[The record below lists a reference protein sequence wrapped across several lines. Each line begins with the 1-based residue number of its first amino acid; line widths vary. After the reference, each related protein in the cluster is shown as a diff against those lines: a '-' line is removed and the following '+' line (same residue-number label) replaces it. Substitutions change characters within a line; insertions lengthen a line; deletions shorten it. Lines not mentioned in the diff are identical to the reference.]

1 MEPTA
6 GQRRD
11 VREAAAS
18 WAVRLSDP
26 ACTDDDRAAFEA
38 WREASPA
45 HEAAFERE
53 AAVWDRFDRLRALRP
68 ADPDPDP
75 DLLAPR
81 PAHQPMLRW
90 AAAVVGA
97 LAIGSVGVWTVNADP
112 AYATAVGERRLV
124 VLEDG
129 TRVEL
134 NTDSRIVVH
143 YRRGVREV
151 KLVKGEALFEVPAD
165 PGRPFVVAARDRRVE
180 AKSAAFNVRLQP
192 KAVQVLVAKGDVAI
206 AEAKPFAEPAP
217 EARLNA
223 GVVALY
229 GENGGG
235 VAQPIAPARIDQTL
249 AWRHGQIALNGQT
262 LESAVAEFNRYST
275 DRQLVVADPTIAGYR
290 LGGYFGVDDMA
301 GFVRALQTTFPVK
314 ATQANNT
321 IYLSAAA
328 RADGGE
334 NNSGG

>member
-1 MEPTA
+1 MDTTA

-26 ACTDDDRAAFEA
+26 ACTADDRAAFEA
-38 WREASPA
+38 WRDASPA
-45 HEAAFERE
+45 HDAAFERE

-68 ADPDPDP
+68 AALEPDP
-75 DLLAPR
+75 DLLAP
-81 PAHQPMLRW
+81 PAAQPVMRW
-90 AAAVVGA
+90 AAAVAGA
-97 LAIGSVGVWTVNADP
+97 AVLSGIGFWTVNAAP

-143 YRRGVREV
+143 YRRGEREV
-151 KLVKGEALFEVPAD
+151 KLVKGEALFEVARD
-165 PGRPFVVAARDRRVE
+165 PTRPFVVAARDRRVE
-180 AKSAAFNVRLQP
+180 AQGSAFNVRIQP
-192 KAVQVLVAKGDVAI
+192 KAVQVIVAKGAVEVA
-206 AEAKPFAEPAP
+206 EDHPFAEPTN

-229 GENGGG
+229 GESGG
-235 VAQPIAPARIDQTL
+235 VAQPIAPARIDQAL

-262 LESAVAEFNRYST
+262 LEGAVAEFNRYSAG
-275 DRQLVVADPTIAGYR
+275 RQLVVADPNIAGYR
-290 LGGYFGVDDMA
+290 LGGYFGVDDMD
-301 GFVRALQTTFPVK
+301 GFVRALQTTFPIK
-314 ATQANNT
+314 ATAANNT
-321 IYLSAAA
+321 IYLSATA
-328 RADGGE
+328 RADAGE
-334 NNSGG
+334 NNLGG

>member
-26 ACTDDDRAAFEA
+26 ACSDETRAAFEA
-38 WREASPA
+38 WRDASPA
-45 HEAAFERE
+45 HDAAFERE

-68 ADPDPDP
+68 ADPEPDA
-75 DLLAPR
+75 DLVAPA
-81 PAHQPMLRW
+81 PAAQPTMRW
-90 AAAVVGA
+90 AAAVAGA
-97 LAIGSVGVWTVNADP
+97 AVLGSIGLWTVNAAP

-134 NTDSRIVVH
+134 NTDSRIVVR
-143 YRRGVREV
+143 YRRGEREV
-151 KLVKGEALFEVPAD
+151 KLVRGEALFEVARDPA
-165 PGRPFVVAARDRRVE
+165 RPFIVAARDRRVE
-180 AKSAAFNVRLQP
+180 ANAAAFNVRLQP
-192 KAVQVLVAKGDVAI
+192 KAVQVIVASGAVDI
-206 AEAKPFAEPAP
+206 ADAQPLAAPKP
-217 EARLNA
+217 EAHLAA

-229 GENGGG
+229 GDSGG
-235 VAQPIAPARIDQTL
+235 VAQPIEPVRIDQAL

-262 LESAVAEFNRYST
+262 LEGAVAEFNRYSAG
-275 DRQLVVADPTIAGYR
+275 RQLVVADPNIAGYR
-290 LGGYFGVDDMA
+290 LGGYFGVDDMD
-301 GFVRALQTTFPVK
+301 GFVRALQTTFPIK
-314 ATQANNT
+314 ATAANDT

-328 RADGGE
+328 RADTAE
-334 NNSGG
+334 NNFGG

>member
-1 MEPTA
+1 MDLAKAERET
-6 GQRRD
+6 

-26 ACTDDDRAAFEA
+26 QVSADTRAAFEA
-38 WREASPA
+38 WRGASAA

-68 ADPDPDP
+68 AAPEPDA

-81 PAHQPMLRW
+81 AAAQPVMRW

-97 LAIGSVGVWTVNADP
+97 VALSGIGFATFNASP

-134 NTDSRIVVH
+134 NTDSKIVVR
-143 YRRGVREV
+143 YRAGKREV
-151 KLVKGEALFEVPAD
+151 KLVRGEALFEVAPDAT
-165 PGRPFVVAARDRRVE
+165 RPFVVAARDRRVE
-180 AKSAAFNVRLQP
+180 ADAGAFNVRVQP
-192 KAVQVLVAKGDVAI
+192 KAVQVIVAKGAVDI
-206 AEAKPFAEPAP
+206 ADTTPFGAAHDEAQLA
-217 EARLNA
+217 A
-223 GVVALY
+223 GVMGLY
-229 GENGGG
+229 GEAGG
-235 VAQPIAPARIDQTL
+235 VAQPIAAGRIDQAL

-262 LESAVAEFNRYST
+262 LEAAVAEFNRYSK
-275 DRQLVVADPTIAGYR
+275 DRQLVVADPAIGGYR
-290 LGGYFGVDDMA
+290 LGGYFRVDDMA

-314 ATQANNT
+314 ATAEDKT
-321 IYLSAAA
+321 IYLSAA
-328 RADGGE
+328 G
-334 NNSGG
+334 

>member
-1 MEPTA
+1 
-6 GQRRD
+6 

-26 ACTDDDRAAFEA
+26 HLTDEDRAAFEA
-38 WREASPA
+38 WRDASPA

-53 AAVWDRFDRLRALRP
+53 AAGWDRFDRLRALRP
-68 ADPDPDP
+68 ADPEPDA
-75 DLLAPR
+75 DLLAPA
-81 PAHQPMLRW
+81 PAALSPPMRW
-90 AAAVVGA
+90 AAAIAGA
-97 LAIGSVGVWTVNADP
+97 AVLGGIGVWTVNADP

-143 YRRGVREV
+143 YRRGEREV
-151 KLVKGEALFEVPAD
+151 KLVKGEALFEVARDPA
-165 PGRPFVVAARDRRVE
+165 RPFVVAARDRRVQ
-180 AKSAAFNVRLQP
+180 AKSAAFNIRLQP
-192 KAVQVLVAKGDVAI
+192 KAVQVLVAEGAVQI
-206 AEAKPFAEPAP
+206 ADAKPFAAPKP
-217 EARLNA
+217 EANLSA

-235 VAQPIAPARIDQTL
+235 VAQPVAPARIDQTL

-262 LESAVAEFNRYST
+262 LESAVAEFNRYSA
-275 DRQLVVADPTIAGYR
+275 DRQLVVADPAIAGYR

-314 ATQANNT
+314 ATQAKDT

-328 RADGGE
+328 RADASE